1 MICCDNYCHNVI
13 RRTVKKK
20 AYLRYHETGLELP
33 VSIPVLVTHL
43 LPRRHEGGRQWR
55 PRTFSTVN
63 NDR

>member
-1 MICCDNYCHNVI
+1 M
-13 RRTVKKK
+13 RTVKKK

-43 LPRRHEGGRQWR
+43 LPRCHEGGRQWR
-55 PRTFSTVN
+55 PS